1 MPIQKLSPN
10 FEAPVGVKANN
21 YQYNGIELVE
31 DFGLHVNHAEF
42 RTLDPFLPL
51 NPLKGT

>member
-1 MPIQKLSPN
+1 MPIQKLSTT
-10 FEAPVGVKANN
+10 FDGEEIN

-31 DFGLHVNHAEF
+31 DFGLNVNHALF